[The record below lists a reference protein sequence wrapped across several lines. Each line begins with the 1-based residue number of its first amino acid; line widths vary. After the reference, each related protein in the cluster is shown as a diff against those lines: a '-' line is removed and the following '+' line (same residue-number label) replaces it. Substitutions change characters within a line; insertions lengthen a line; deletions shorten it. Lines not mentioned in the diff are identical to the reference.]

1 MRAQLLVIDGTSQAP
16 TLIRMLER
24 DGYGCHQARGPM
36 RVRTLLGEESVDLIV
51 WREEPGNPELTRDLL
66 RECSNH
72 PEIPI
77 IHLFEHAIPHPAVAG
92 HPQIRESLPAG
103 GAANRI
109 LTLLNRIFDRP
120 LETETEN
127 SPPKTELA
135 FRHLVS
141 SLWQRRQFEDG
152 LSANATSHIQAP
164 VTSVNMAERESLS
177 ALVGLPG
184 PESAFQ
190 GVLSRLRRW
199 VRNFHARKK

>member
-36 RVRTLLGEESVDLIV
+36 RVRTLLDEETVDLIV

-66 RECSNH
+66 RECSDH

-103 GAANRI
+103 AAATRI

-120 LETETEN
+120 VETEAVA

-135 FRHLVS
+135 FRHVVS
-141 SLWQRRQFEDG
+141 NLLQRHQVAEG
-152 LSANATSHIQAP
+152 LNANATGRIQAP
-164 VTSVNMAERESLS
+164 VTSINMAERESLS
-177 ALVGLPG
+177 ALVRLSG
-184 PESAFQ
+184 PESALQ
-190 GVLSRLRRW
+190 RIVRWLRRW
-199 VRNFHARKK
+199 M